1 MRRKKDIVSPV
12 WFIWE
17 GEDFPR
23 QIHSDSVIFYLS
35 EQIYLDDDEVAKRS
49 LAKSLLQEGISSS
62 LGHSYK
68 LIDSAN
74 VIRAGYCYEDGDERL
89 PIYCDDDDPL
99 LDYDATFVEV
109 AYVD

>member
-1 MRRKKDIVSPV
+1 MRRKKDVASPV

-17 GEDFPR
+17 GENFPR

-35 EQIYLDDDEVAKRS
+35 EQLYLDDDEVAKRS

-68 LIDSAN
+68 LI
-74 VIRAGYCYEDGDERL
+74 
-89 PIYCDDDDPL
+89 
-99 LDYDATFVEV
+99 
-109 AYVD
+109 